1 MKKLPGICAGI
12 LWLFGASCS
21 YDYKNTESA
30 TTGKLKLGVDESY
43 SLMMDSQIYTFE
55 ALYQY
60 AKVMPRYLPEADVIQ
75 DLLKDSIQAAV
86 ICRDLTDA
94 EKKMFESKQR
104 IVTTTKIATDAI
116 AFIVNPENN
125 DTSLSVDQLKA
136 IFAGA
141 DTSWSQLDKNNKFG
155 SIRVLFDNT
164 KSCNARFVSE
174 NLLDKKPFPPSCFSV
189 KTNAEVIEYVN
200 KNKNA
205 LGVISVSWIS
215 DFHDRTSQE
224 FLSKIKVV
232 GLSERKE
239 PGSAAD
245 YKKPYQAW
253 IYEKT
258 YPLRRDVYYVKTG
271 LAGTL
276 GSGFAA
282 FIAGEKGQLIIHK
295 MGMVAATAPVRAV
308 HISTE

>member
-1 MKKLPGICAGI
+1 MKKILGIVVAVIGI
-12 LWLFGASCS
+12 FCSSCS
-21 YDYKNTESA
+21 YDLNSESA
-30 TTGKLKLGVDESY
+30 TSGKLKIGVDESY

-55 ALYQY
+55 ALYPY
-60 AKVMPRYLPEADVIQ
+60 AKVAPRYRPEADVIS
-75 DLLKDSIQAAV
+75 DLLADTIQAAI

-94 EKKMFESKQR
+94 EKKMFESKHR

-116 AFIVNPENN
+116 AFIVNPENP
-125 DTSLSVDQLKA
+125 DTAFSLIQLKA
-136 IFAGA
+136 IFAGT
-141 DTSWSQLDKNNKFG
+141 DTTWSQLDKNNKNG
-155 SIRVLFDNT
+155 AIRVVFDNT

-174 NLLDKKPFPPSCFSV
+174 NLLDKKPFPSSCFSV
-189 KTNAEVIEYVN
+189 KTNAEVIDYVN

-205 LGVISVSWIS
+205 IGVISVSWIS
-215 DFHDRTSQE
+215 DFHDKTSQE

-232 GLSERKE
+232 GLSERTE
-239 PGSAAD
+239 PAGPAD

-271 LAGTL
+271 LEGTL

-282 FIAGEKGQLIIHK
+282 FIAGEKGQLIIHQ
-295 MGMVAATAPVRAV
+295 MGMVAATAPIRAV